1 MPVPDLNQTPGGPDP
16 DVAAAELALG
26 LLEGEERAA
35 ALRRQ
40 LAEPEFAREVERWR
54 VHFGTLFAGT
64 PERAP
69 PARVAERIEAHL
81 DRPLLPASR
90 GPAPFWRPLALA
102 SSLVAAGLAGVLVLR
117 PGVTPAPM
125 VQPLSLPTQPMVAAL
140 ARTGKG
146 TPLAAYYDVRA
157 QIVRMPAPMPIPQ
170 GRSAQ
175 LWAISDGK
183 PPVPLGLFR
192 VVGSTVIADAKMAAA
207 MKSGTVLAI
216 SFEPIGGSPTGQ
228 PTGPVVASGTL
239 SRV

>member
-1 MPVPDLNQTPGGPDP
+1 MPLPDLNQTPGGPDP

-54 VHFGTLFAGT
+54 AHFGTLFAGT

-69 PARVAERIEAHL
+69 PARLADRIEAHL
-81 DRPLLPASR
+81 DGPFQPGRR

-102 SSLVAAGLAGVLVLR
+102 SSLAAAGLAGVLVLR
-117 PGVTPAPM
+117 PGTTPAP
-125 VQPLSLPTQPMVAAL
+125 VVRPVPGPTAQMVAAL
-140 ARTGKG
+140 APAGKG
-146 TPLAAYYDVRA
+146 APLAAYYDA
-157 QIVRMPAPMPIPQ
+157 QAQMVRMPAPMPVPR

-192 VVGSTVIADAKMAAA
+192 VVGSTVIADAKAAAA
-207 MKSGTVLAI
+207 MKPGTVLAI